1 MNTIRSLEGPK
12 GSASAIAHVL
22 TLLGSFLVGLVASGT
37 FWVGIIIYF
46 FEPGATSLPPMS
58 VILLASSLGITAGFI
73 IAKIKLRGRFWM
85 KYTTFTFVAGGFL
98 AAIGGI
104 LLMALALWAY
114 SIAGTGG
121 CGLEQLLNT

>member
-1 MNTIRSLEGPK
+1 M
-12 GSASAIAHVL
+12 L
-22 TLLGSFLVGLVASGT
+22 TLLGSFVVGLAASGT

-85 KYTTFTFVAGGFL
+85 KYSTLTFVAGGFL
-98 AAIGGI
+98 AALGGI

-114 SIAGTGG
+114 STAGTGG
-121 CGLEQLLNT
+121 